1 MTDEE
6 KEEYEFKLKVALYRQ
21 QLKKLK
27 KQKNERVEQLPERK
41 TNSRRKTSD

>member
-6 KEEYEFKLKVALYRQ
+6 KEEYEFKLKVTLYRQ
-21 QLKKLK
+21 QLEQLK

-41 TNSRRKTSD
+41 TDDGRKASD

>member
-6 KEEYEFKLKVALYRQ
+6 KQEYEFKLQVERYRQ
-21 QLKKLK
+21 QLEKLK

-41 TNSRRKTSD
+41 TDDGRKASD

>member
-6 KEEYEFKLKVALYRQ
+6 KEYEFKLKLELYRQ
-21 QLKKLK
+21 QLEELK

-41 TNSRRKTSD
+41 TDDGRKASD

>member
-6 KEEYEFKLKVALYRQ
+6 REEYEFKLKTELYRQ
-21 QLKKLK
+21 QLEKLK

-41 TNSRRKTSD
+41 TDVRRKTSD

>member
-6 KEEYEFKLKVALYRQ
+6 KEEYEFKLKLELYRQ
-21 QLKKLK
+21 QLQELK

-41 TNSRRKTSD
+41 TDDGRKASD

>member
-6 KEEYEFKLKVALYRQ
+6 REEYEFKLKTELYRQ
-21 QLKKLK
+21 QLEQLK

>member
-6 KEEYEFKLKVALYRQ
+6 KEQYEFKLKVELYRQ
-21 QLKKLK
+21 QLEKIK

-41 TNSRRKTSD
+41 TDDGREASD